1 MTVADPPA
9 ASPAAGRA
17 PAGAPTARSV
27 ITTPVLRFAGRSIRI
42 RPRLVIVAGIA
53 LVVLVAV
60 IAASLMVGTIR
71 LGFGDLATVFA
82 GDAKPSLERSVLG
95 RRLPRALTA
104 AFVGALLGM
113 SGALFQ
119 SLSRNPLGSPDIIG
133 FTSGA
138 ATAAVFQIIVF
149 GGGMLATALAAV
161 VGGMLTALAVYLLAR
176 RDGVT
181 GGLRLVLVGIGVG
194 AVVSAFSSLLIAR
207 ADINDAMVAQL
218 WGAGSLLGRGWT
230 HAWLTLAALV
240 VLTPLLLVLGRK
252 LALMEMGDD
261 TAHSIGVRVER
272 TRFIAMLVGVTA
284 AAAATAVAGPI
295 AFIAF
300 ASGHI
305 ARHLAP
311 VPGVL
316 IGLSAVVGAA
326 LLAGADLLAQN
337 LDVGMRTPVGLVTSL
352 LGGVYLLWLLA
363 RRI

>member
-1 MTVADPPA
+1 MTAFSVPVIRL
-9 ASPAAGRA
+9 GRA
-17 PAGAPTARSV
+17 
-27 ITTPVLRFAGRSIRI
+27 SIRV
-42 RPRLVIVAGIA
+42 RPRLLIVGGIA
-53 LVVLVAV
+53 LVALIAV
-60 IAASLMVGTIR
+60 IVASLMIGTIR
-71 LGFGDLATVFA
+71 LGFDDLAAVVA
-82 GDAKPSLERSVLG
+82 GEAKPSTTRSVLG

-104 AFVGALLGM
+104 AAVGALLGM
-113 SGALFQ
+113 SGATFQ

-149 GGGMLATALAAV
+149 GGGMLATAVAAV
-161 VGGMLTALAVYLLAR
+161 VGGMLTALAVYFLAR

-194 AVVSAFSSLLIAR
+194 AVVSAFSALLIAR
-207 ADINDAMVAQL
+207 ADVDDALVAQL
-218 WGAGSLLGRGWT
+218 WTTGSLLGRGWV
-230 HAWLTLAALV
+230 HVALSCAVLAIV
-240 VLTPLLLVLGRK
+240 TPVLLRLGRS
-252 LALMEMGDD
+252 LALMEMGDEA
-261 TAHSIGVRVER
+261 AHSVGVPVER
-272 TRFIAMLVGVTA
+272 TRFAAMLIGVTA

-316 IGLSAVVGAA
+316 VGLSAIVGAV
-326 LLAGADLLAQN
+326 LLAGADLLSQH
-337 LDVGMRTPVGLVTSL
+337 LDVGLRTPVGLVTSV
-352 LGGVYLLWLLA
+352 LGGMYLLWLLA

>member
-1 MTVADPPA
+1 M
-9 ASPAAGRA
+9 
-17 PAGAPTARSV
+17 
-27 ITTPVLRFAGRSIRI
+27 LRFAGASIRV
-42 RPRLVIVAGIA
+42 RPRLLIVGAIA
-53 LVVLVAV
+53 ALALIAAVV
-60 IAASLMVGTIR
+60 ASLMVGTIS
-71 LGFGDLATVFA
+71 LGFDDLAAVFT

-113 SGALFQ
+113 SGAVFQ
-119 SLSRNPLGSPDIIG
+119 SISRNPLGSPDIIG

-161 VGGMLTALAVYLLAR
+161 VGGMLTALAVYVLAR

-194 AVVSAFSSLLIAR
+194 AVVSALSALLIAR
-207 ADINDAMVAQL
+207 ANIDDAMVAQL

-230 HAWLTLAALV
+230 HVWLTLAALAIV
-240 VLTPLLLVLGRK
+240 TPLLLVLGRR

-261 TAHSIGVRVER
+261 AAHSVGVRVER
-272 TRFIAMLVGVTA
+272 TRFVAMLVGVTA

-316 IGLSAVVGAA
+316 VGLSALVGAV

>member
-1 MTVADPPA
+1 MTAF
-9 ASPAAGRA
+9 
-17 PAGAPTARSV
+17 SV
-27 ITTPVLRFAGRSIRI
+27 PVLRLGRASIRV
-42 RPRLVIVAGIA
+42 RPRLLIVGGIA
-53 LVVLVAV
+53 LVALIAV
-60 IAASLMVGTIR
+60 IMASLMIGTIR
-71 LGFGDLATVFA
+71 LGFDDLAAVVA
-82 GDAKPSLERSVLG
+82 GEAKPSTTRSVLG

-104 AFVGALLGM
+104 AAVGALLGM
-113 SGALFQ
+113 SGATFQ

-149 GGGMLATALAAV
+149 GGGMLATAVAAV
-161 VGGMLTALAVYLLAR
+161 VGGMLTALAVYFLAR

-194 AVVSAFSSLLIAR
+194 AVVSAFSALLIAR
-207 ADINDAMVAQL
+207 ADVDDALVAQL
-218 WGAGSLLGRGWT
+218 WTTGSLLGRGWV
-230 HAWLTLAALV
+230 HVALSCAVLAIV
-240 VLTPLLLVLGRK
+240 TPVLLRLGRS
-252 LALMEMGDD
+252 LALMEMGDEA
-261 TAHSIGVRVER
+261 AHGVGVPVER
-272 TRFIAMLVGVTA
+272 TRFAAMLIGVTA

-316 IGLSAVVGAA
+316 VGLSAIVGAV
-326 LLAGADLLAQN
+326 LLTGADLLSQH
-337 LDVGMRTPVGLVTSL
+337 LDVGLRTPVGLVTSV
-352 LGGVYLLWLLA
+352 LGGMYLLWLLA

>member
-1 MTVADPPA
+1 MTAF
-9 ASPAAGRA
+9 
-17 PAGAPTARSV
+17 SV
-27 ITTPVLRFAGRSIRI
+27 PVLRLGRASIRV
-42 RPRLVIVAGIA
+42 RPRLLIVGGIA
-53 LVVLVAV
+53 LVALIAV
-60 IAASLMVGTIR
+60 IMASLMIGTIR
-71 LGFGDLATVFA
+71 LGFDDLAAVVA
-82 GDAKPSLERSVLG
+82 GEAKPSTTRSVLG

-104 AFVGALLGM
+104 AAVGALLGM
-113 SGALFQ
+113 SGATFQ

-149 GGGMLATALAAV
+149 GGGMLATAVAAV
-161 VGGMLTALAVYLLAR
+161 VGGMLTALAVYFLAR

-194 AVVSAFSSLLIAR
+194 AVVSAFSALLIAR
-207 ADINDAMVAQL
+207 ADVDDALVAQL
-218 WGAGSLLGRGWT
+218 WTTGSLLGRGWV
-230 HAWLTLAALV
+230 HVALSCAVLAIV
-240 VLTPLLLVLGRK
+240 TPVLLRLGRS
-252 LALMEMGDD
+252 LALMEMGDEA
-261 TAHSIGVRVER
+261 AHSVGVPVER
-272 TRFIAMLVGVTA
+272 TRFAAMLIGVTA

-316 IGLSAVVGAA
+316 VGLSAIVGAV
-326 LLAGADLLAQN
+326 LLTGADLLSQH
-337 LDVGMRTPVGLVTSL
+337 LDVGLRTPVGLVTSV
-352 LGGVYLLWLLA
+352 LGGMYLLWLLA

>member
-1 MTVADPPA
+1 MTAFSVPA
-9 ASPAAGRA
+9 LRLGRA
-17 PAGAPTARSV
+17 
-27 ITTPVLRFAGRSIRI
+27 SIRV
-42 RPRLVIVAGIA
+42 RPRLLIVGGIA
-53 LVVLVAV
+53 LVALIAV
-60 IAASLMVGTIR
+60 IMASLMIGTIR
-71 LGFGDLATVFA
+71 LGFDDLAAVVA
-82 GDAKPSLERSVLG
+82 GEAKPSTTRSVLG

-104 AFVGALLGM
+104 AAVGALLGM
-113 SGALFQ
+113 SGATFQ

-149 GGGMLATALAAV
+149 GGGMLATAVAAV
-161 VGGMLTALAVYLLAR
+161 VGGMLTALAVYFLAR

-194 AVVSAFSSLLIAR
+194 AVVSAFSALLIAR
-207 ADINDAMVAQL
+207 ADVDDALVAQL
-218 WGAGSLLGRGWT
+218 WTTGSLLGRGWV
-230 HAWLTLAALV
+230 HVALSCAVLAIV
-240 VLTPLLLVLGRK
+240 TPVLLRLGRS
-252 LALMEMGDD
+252 LALMEMGDEA
-261 TAHSIGVRVER
+261 AHSVGVPVER
-272 TRFIAMLVGVTA
+272 TRFAAMLIGVTA

-316 IGLSAVVGAA
+316 VGLSAIVGAV
-326 LLAGADLLAQN
+326 LLTGADLLSQH
-337 LDVGMRTPVGLVTSL
+337 LDVGLRTPVGLVTSV
-352 LGGVYLLWLLA
+352 LGGMYLLWLLA

>member
-1 MTVADPPA
+1 MTAF
-9 ASPAAGRA
+9 
-17 PAGAPTARSV
+17 SV
-27 ITTPVLRFAGRSIRI
+27 PVLRIGRASIRV
-42 RPRLVIVAGIA
+42 RPRLLIVGGIA
-53 LVVLVAV
+53 LVALIAV
-60 IAASLMVGTIR
+60 IVASLMIGTIR
-71 LGFGDLATVFA
+71 LGFDDLAAVFS
-82 GDAKPSLERSVLG
+82 GEAKPSTTRSVLG

-104 AFVGALLGM
+104 AAVGALLGM
-113 SGALFQ
+113 SGATFQ

-149 GGGMLATALAAV
+149 GGGMLATAVAAV
-161 VGGMLTALAVYLLAR
+161 VGGMLTALAVYFLAR

-194 AVVSAFSSLLIAR
+194 AVVSAFSALLIAR
-207 ADINDAMVAQL
+207 ADVDDALVAQL
-218 WGAGSLLGRGWT
+218 WTTGSLLGRGWV
-230 HAWLTLAALV
+230 HVALSFAVLAIV
-240 VLTPLLLVLGRK
+240 TPLLLGLGRG

-261 TAHSIGVRVER
+261 TAHSVGIRVER
-272 TRFIAMLVGVTA
+272 TRFAAMLVGVTA

-300 ASGHI
+300 AAGHI

-316 IGLSAVVGAA
+316 VGLSAIVGGV
-326 LLAGADLLAQN
+326 LLAGADLLSQH
-337 LDVGMRTPVGLVTSL
+337 LDVGLRTPVGLVTSV